1 MMIQRAAILALLLPG
16 LALAGW
22 KPVEASKLV
31 GPGKGDFS
39 IQLPEDW
46 LYDTSSNSLS
56 ASHDGPALNY
66 ISVAITSHKKAFK
79 DAKKEST
86 PKSSPEDLAEDY
98 IAELQAGP
106 NAMRD
111 LVVVSN
117 EPTELAG
124 KPAFRVHL
132 KYRAPES
139 DGGAQMESVAIGTA
153 LDKGVMLATYQAP
166 SIHYFQRWITKF
178 DAAAQSITLSAPPK

>member
-1 MMIQRAAILALLLPG
+1 MIQCAAILALLLPG

-66 ISVAITSHKKAFK
+66 ISVAITPHKKAFK
-79 DAKKEST
+79 NAKKEST

-111 LVVVSN
+111 LVVVSS

-153 LDKGVMLATYQAP
+153 LDEGVMLATYQAP

-178 DAAAQSITLSAPPK
+178 DTAAQSITLPAPPK